1 MFFSFKIL
9 TTTSFSV
16 EHEKGV
22 KTTGNNEDGKRS
34 FPHCNNVFGKKKS

>member
-9 TTTSFSV
+9 TTTSFSI

-22 KTTGNNEDGKRS
+22 KTKTTETDEDEKRS
-34 FPHCNNVFGKKKS
+34 FPHCNNVFG